1 VTVTAATLAVFVPA
15 AMLVAATPGANNLL
29 SLVHGVKAGCG
40 RTMFSLFG
48 RMAAFALL
56 LIAVVTGLGAL
67 LAASEVAFRIVKW
80 VGVAY
85 LAYLGLRMWRA
96 PAAESTAGDTAP
108 AKLLRKEF
116 TVAITNPKAI
126 LLFTAFIPQFVDT
139 GASATGQLFT
149 LGAFYIVIEFAM
161 ATLYALAGSLLRRAD
176 GIARHGRLFNRIGGG
191 MMMGASALL
200 ATTRKT

>member
-1 VTVTAATLAVFVPA
+1 MTVTAAVLAVFIPA

-29 SLVHGVKAGCG
+29 SLMHGLKAGCR
-40 RTMFSLFG
+40 RTMLSLFG

-56 LIAVVTGLGAL
+56 LIAVATGLGAL

-85 LAYLGLRMWRA
+85 LAYLGFRMWRA
-96 PAAESTAGDTAP
+96 PAAEIAAEDLAP

-139 GASATGQLFT
+139 SEAAAGQLYT
-149 LGAFYIVIEFAM
+149 LGAIYLVIEFAM
-161 ATLYALAGSLLRRAD
+161 ASLYAFAGSQLRRAD
-176 GIARHGRLFNRIGGG
+176 AVARRGRLFNRIGGG

-200 ATTRKT
+200 ATARKG